1 MTNFKSLI
9 FYIIL
14 FSISTYL
21 IFLSSKT
28 DKKARKKVFAS
39 LGLAIPILIS
49 ALRYNVGT
57 DFSTY
62 VDMYNAIKNSNI
74 NIVEGLFSFVCKIGI
89 ALGNVQYMF
98 AIYSILTII
107 FIYKAL
113 EYNKDRYSISLCFF
127 LYLFFYF
134 ATSFNLIRQ
143 ALAVA
148 IVFYSYRYLTEK
160 NLKKFIFW
168 VLIASLAHKT
178 ALVFLPLY
186 FIVPKNKEKISK
198 TQVVQV
204 ISIMIIIMIV
214 LNFDAL
220 LQYITN
226 FNMFEK
232 YTIYTNSVQAENKS
246 LILKLF
252 LLSIFLYFMKQL
264 KAYEGKNNIYI
275 ILYIIGVILE
285 FTGFFSPFI
294 KRIAMYFTIS
304 DIYLISCLPKIFN
317 KKDRNIILLAIISYA
332 IIFFTIYFYIKE
344 QSNVIPY
351 TTILMNV

>member
-14 FSISTYL
+14 FSISTYF

-28 DKKARKKVFAS
+28 DKKLRKNVFVS
-39 LGLAIPILIS
+39 IGLAIPILMA

-62 VDMYNAIKNSNI
+62 VNMYNEIKNFDV
-74 NIVEGLFSFVCKIGI
+74 NIVEGLFFVVCKIAI

-107 FIYKAL
+107 LVYKAL
-113 EYNKDRYSISLCFF
+113 EYNKDKYSLSLMFF
-127 LYLFFYF
+127 LYLFIYF
-134 ATSFNLIRQ
+134 ATSFNIIRQ

-160 NLKKFIFW
+160 KLKKFVFW

-178 ALVFLPLY
+178 ALFFLPFY
-186 FIVPKNKEKISK
+186 FIVPQNKEKINRI
-198 TQVVQV
+198 QLIQV
-204 ISIMIIIMIV
+204 ISIMIIMMVV
-214 LNFDAL
+214 LNLETL

-226 FNMFEK
+226 FDMFEK
-232 YTIYTNSVQAENKS
+232 YTIYRDSVQTENKS
-246 LILKLF
+246 LILKIF
-252 LLSIFLYFMKQL
+252 LLGIFVCFRRQL

-275 ILYIIGVILE
+275 ILFIIGVILE
-285 FTGFFSPFI
+285 FTGFFSAFV

-304 DIYLISCLPKIFN
+304 DIYLISSLPKIFN
-317 KKDRNIILLAIISYA
+317 KKDRNMVVLVIICYA
-332 IIFFTIYFYIKE
+332 IIFFTISFYIKG

-351 TTILMNV
+351 RTILMNV